1 MTAILSIPLAP
12 VCRDAQTAE
21 FFDGTARGEFL
32 LRENIGT
39 GELLAPQA
47 AVPDDADYRWMPAS
61 GRGRIISWTT
71 VYGRNAERTVV
82 PQHILAVVEL
92 DEGPWWW
99 TRLVTDGTEPLTG
112 ASVHAEFHKS
122 GEADEHEYVPVFVLD

>member
-12 VCRDAQTAE
+12 VRRDAQTAE

-71 VYGRNAERTVV
+71 VYGRNAERNVV

-99 TRLVTDGTEPLTG
+99 TRLVVQDREPVTG
-112 ASVHAEFHKS
+112 ASVHAEFYKS
-122 GEADEHEYVPVFVLD
+122 GEAHEHEYVPVFVLD